1 MDMDF
6 KAKALDLFDYSR
18 DIRRDLHCHP
28 ELGFQEFRTAE
39 LVSREL
45 SKLGLPIYTGIAETG
60 VVALLKGKYPGPV
73 LLIRFD
79 MDALPVTEETGVE
92 YASKTL
98 GIMHACGHD
107 SHVSVGLTVAR
118 LMSDARN
125 DLHGIIKF
133 VFQPAEEG
141 MGGAERM
148 IEAGIMDGPKVDY
161 TLSMHVWNEKPIGW
175 VGITPGP
182 IMAGADIFEVRI
194 EGRGGHGAIPQAAVD
209 PIVTT
214 AQIISALQTIV
225 SRNISP
231 LDTAVLSVCQ
241 VKAGNAFNVIPQTVD
256 FSGTFRT
263 YDLAIR
269 QKLIQRFE
277 DLVKGMANSMG
288 CTAVISVKQM
298 TEAVVND
305 RFVASVVK
313 EAVLETLPELV
324 IDDDYR
330 IMASEDMSYIMAKAP
345 GCFVLIGSGYS
356 DPSLNFSHHHPK
368 FNINELVIP
377 QAVALISAAAAKI
390 LRK

>member
-1 MDMDF
+1 MEMDYKG
-6 KAKALDLFDYSR
+6 KAIGLFEYSR
-18 DIRRDLHCHP
+18 EIRRDLHRHP

-39 LVSREL
+39 VVTREL
-45 SKLGLPIYTGIAETG
+45 RKLGLPIHTGIAETG
-60 VVALLKGKYPGPV
+60 VVGLLEGKYPGPV

-79 MDALPVTEETGVE
+79 MDALPVTEETGVD

-107 SHVSVGLTVAR
+107 SHVAVGLTVAR
-118 LMSDARN
+118 LLSDSRN
-125 DLHGIIKF
+125 DIHGKIKF

-148 IEAGIMDGPKVDY
+148 LEAGIMDNPTVDY
-161 TLSMHVWNEKPIGW
+161 TLSMHVWNERPLGWIG
-175 VGITPGP
+175 IAPGP

-209 PIVTT
+209 PIVAA

-231 LDTAVLSVCQ
+231 LETAVISVCQ
-241 VKAGNAFNVIPQTVD
+241 VRAGNAFNVIPQTVD

-269 QKLIQRFE
+269 QKLLQRFE
-277 DLVKGMANSMG
+277 DLVTGMATSMG
-288 CTAVISVKQM
+288 CTAFISVKKM

-305 RFVASVVK
+305 KFIASVVK
-313 EAVLETLPELV
+313 EAVLETLPEMV
-324 IDDDYR
+324 IDDHYR
-330 IMASEDMSYIMAKAP
+330 SMASEDMSYIMAKAP
-345 GCFVLIGSGYS
+345 GCYILIGSGYS
-356 DPSLNFSHHHPK
+356 DSALNYSHHHPK

-377 QAVALISAAAAKI
+377 QAVAIISAAAAKI
-390 LRK
+390 LG